1 MTTEELLEKIII
13 EIEKLGIELKTGEL
27 VGAVAYI
34 SPKEGWG
41 IWDRKR
47 STLFDLTH
55 EYIHAKYGDYIR
67 YFEHDCN
74 SPHERRANKEAILLL
89 WNYFEKCGG
98 ITNDLSRFIE
108 LTGCPEKLTKIIVL
122 QSKIKDWS
130 REEIPYQVYSYLDKT
145 DEEPETWNLY
155 QIMAA
160 CNIDSKWEQLVNKTI
175 KEYYFNHF
183 QSGRVG

>member
-1 MTTEELLEKIII
+1 M
-13 EIEKLGIELKTGEL
+13 
-27 VGAVAYI
+27 
-34 SPKEGWG
+34 
-41 IWDRKR
+41 
-47 STLFDLTH
+47 
-55 EYIHAKYGDYIR
+55 
-67 YFEHDCN
+67 
-74 SPHERRANKEAILLL
+74 L

-98 ITNDLSRFIE
+98 ITNDLSYFIE

-183 QSGRVG
+183 QSGRIG